1 MPLSAFN
8 VQVYMHALQLI
19 AWYNI
24 GEMREK
30 AIHVLAL
37 ENMRAFNSVEKK
49 CLILILYR
57 TLSVNL

>member
-24 GEMREK
+24 VEMREK
-30 AIHVLAL
+30 AVLDL

>member
-24 GEMREK
+24 VEMREK
-30 AIHVLAL
+30 AVLAL

-49 CLILILYR
+49 MFNINF
-57 TLSVNL
+57 V